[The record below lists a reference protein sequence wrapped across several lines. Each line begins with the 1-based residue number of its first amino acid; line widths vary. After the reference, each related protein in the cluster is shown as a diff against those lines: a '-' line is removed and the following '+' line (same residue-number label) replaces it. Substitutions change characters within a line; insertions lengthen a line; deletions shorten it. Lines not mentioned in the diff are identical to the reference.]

1 MRSSSAPA
9 LLCACFLAMLGSAWA
24 ASGSTT
30 ASVGKDV
37 VLPAAPKKAD
47 QPAAKSGASGM
58 GRRGGPTA
66 ASPQLRQELPGILN
80 PNLLPDC
87 VPGDA
92 VICSDRDYT
101 GLLDA
106 QPTNIVGLDDNY
118 AFAGFLPSLELS
130 GGERGSSLKRKEAQ
144 PNSPTCCSARCP
156 QLMGSRQACSCLPV
170 HP

>member
-9 LLCACFLAMLGSAWA
+9 LLCACFLAMLASSACA

-37 VLPAAPKKAD
+37 VVPAAPK
-47 QPAAKSGASGM
+47 QPAAKSAASNM
-58 GRRGGPTA
+58 GRRGGPA
-66 ASPQLRQELPGILN
+66 AARPQLRQELPGILN

-87 VPGDA
+87 VPGNG

-118 AFAGFLPSLELS
+118 AFGGFLPSLELS
-130 GGERGSSLKRKEAQ
+130 GGE
-144 PNSPTCCSARCP
+144 
-156 QLMGSRQACSCLPV
+156 
-170 HP
+170 